1 MSKFDQRRR
10 SRHSHVGSA
19 NGFAYMPT
27 VVRTALS
34 EESPTVEND
43 VAPTS
48 EHSESWDGFDIP
60 PDDDDDLPT
69 LDLGVDGNSG
79 ERESP
84 TPLAAAIQLAPDV
97 ALHTVMR
104 SIAPGPL
111 PSMPVPSA
119 VLSSFPP
126 AEAATTRAS
135 SFMKEHPLWSLAQM
149 SIALNKKEDALGALE
164 QLYIQDPNHELGR
177 MELFRLSAE
186 LERESAVAAHASWAV
201 IQYAESGRHGEA
213 CLIYRGVR
221 TTFADVVFSEEALAE
236 VLRSADASED
246 GALVLDAT
254 NLLLR
259 LSPHGRHTPRA
270 LLTTAKHQ
278 ILAGVEDAAINTLK
292 YLVGSHPDDPAAE
305 PARRKLAELGVE

>member
-1 MSKFDQRRR
+1 
-10 SRHSHVGSA
+10 VGSA

-27 VVRTALS
+27 VVRAALT
-34 EESPTVEND
+34 EEGEAPEND
-43 VAPTS
+43 AAS
-48 EHSESWDGFDIP
+48 HSDSWDGFDIP
-60 PDDDDDLPT
+60 PDEDCEDPADFADLASDENIGLP
-69 LDLGVDGNSG
+69 VS
-79 ERESP
+79 ERALSMREP
-84 TPLAAAIQLAPDV
+84 VPDDV

-104 SIAPGPL
+104 SLAPVPM

-126 AEAATTRAS
+126 AERNVTRAS

-149 SIALNKKEDALGALE
+149 SIALNKRDDALGALE
-164 QLYIQDPNHELGR
+164 QLYVQDPSHELGR

-186 LERESAVAAHASWAV
+186 LENVALVAQHASWAV
-201 IQYAESGRHGEA
+201 MQYAQAGRHEEA

-221 TTFADVVFSEEALAE
+221 STFMDVSFSEDALAE
-236 VLRSADASED
+236 VLRAADASED

-259 LSPHGRHTPRA
+259 LSPRGQHTPRA

-278 ILAGVEDAAINTLK
+278 LLAGADDAAVNTLR
-292 YLVGSHPDDPAAE
+292 YLVGSHPADPAAE
-305 PARRKLAELGVE
+305 PARRKLAELGF